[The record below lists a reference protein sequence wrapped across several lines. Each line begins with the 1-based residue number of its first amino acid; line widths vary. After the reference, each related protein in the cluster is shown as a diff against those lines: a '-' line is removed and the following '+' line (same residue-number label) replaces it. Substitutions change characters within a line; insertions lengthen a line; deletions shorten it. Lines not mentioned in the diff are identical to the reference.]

1 MLNFLLFITCYLG
14 GFILA
19 FMSNPA
25 WSFVLY
31 QLVYFMNPLERWW
44 SYMIPSLS
52 YSFFTVILMFAVFM
66 KDFKAHQQNRLLS
79 APQFKWIYLIA
90 LGYILASFYAVI
102 PFENEFAT
110 VNFVKLV
117 IIMSVAYKL
126 IDTDQKL
133 TWTLWGFICGAAYIG
148 LICFQVGR
156 DAYGRIEG
164 VGMVDSPDS
173 NGTAAGIAPALVL
186 ALYFFW
192 VSKSPWKKLA
202 AAVTG
207 AFIANGIVLINSR
220 GSFLAVIAS
229 LGYFSMFLLFSKHQR
244 KHQKASAIGLM
255 FLGLIAAAVI
265 VDETAIERFLTIKT
279 EERTED
285 QETAKTRTFFWLAAL
300 EMAKDHP
307 FGGGA
312 KAFEAYAPEYLPDY
326 LDTGASRNRS
336 VHSSWFEALT
346 DLGYPGLFFLI
357 MMIRACF
364 FATRRSKHALINKS
378 DIDNY
383 YKLLAIEAALIA
395 YMVAMSFMNRYRA
408 EVLYWCVLFTA
419 CAYNIYV
426 LKGTESAK
434 AASASATKRPKA
446 GKQRL
451 SSQSAGTD
459 TRQ

>member
-90 LGYILASFYAVI
+90 LGYILASFYAVL
-102 PFENEFAT
+102 PGENEFAT
-110 VNFVKLV
+110 INFVKLV

-133 TWTLWGFICGAAYIG
+133 TWTLWGFMWGAAYVG
-148 LICFQVGR
+148 FICFQVGR

-202 AAVTG
+202 AAFAG

-244 KHQKASAIGLM
+244 KHQKASAVGLM
-255 FLGLIAAAVI
+255 FLGLIAAAVLI
-265 VDETAIERFLTIKT
+265 DETAIERFLSIKT
-279 EERTED
+279 EERTEEH
-285 QETAKTRTFFWLAAL
+285 ETSKTRTFFWLAAI
-300 EMAKDHP
+300 EMVKDHP
-307 FGGGA
+307 FGAGA
-312 KAFEAYAPEYLPDY
+312 KAFEAYAPEYLPVD
-326 LDTGASRNRS
+326 LHTGSGRNRS

-357 MMIRACF
+357 MMIRASF

-383 YKLLAIEAALIA
+383 YKLLAIEAALVA

-426 LKGTESAK
+426 LKGMPQTPDKSPRNSSPRPAK
-434 AASASATKRPKA
+434 SQRPA
-446 GKQRL
+446 
-451 SSQSAGTD
+451 
-459 TRQ
+459 